1 MKIKLLIVTGLASLI
16 FGFIGCGGGAN
27 TNNVAVATATP
38 TPIAKTNEAATTD
51 PALKSKIEDALKK
64 KGYNDVTVDTSTTP
78 ATIRGTVPKGKLQ
91 DAYQTAMEAAGKPLN
106 NQLTEK

>member
-1 MKIKLLIVTGLASLI
+1 MKIKLLIVTCLVSLTL
-16 FGFIGCGGGAN
+16 GFIACGGGAN
-27 TNNVAVATATP
+27 TNNAAATATP
-38 TPIAKTNEAATTD
+38 TPITKTTETATTD

-64 KGYNDVTVDTSTTP
+64 KGYTDVTVDTSTTP

-91 DAYQTAMEAAGKPLN
+91 DAHQTAMEAAGKPIN

>member
-1 MKIKLLIVTGLASLI
+1 MKIKFLIVTCLAWLVL
-16 FGFIGCGGGAN
+16 GFIGCGGGAN
-27 TNNVAVATATP
+27 TNNAAVATP
-38 TPIAKTNEAATTD
+38 TPIPKTTEVATTD
-51 PALKSKIEDALKK
+51 PALKQKIEDALKK

-91 DAYQTAMEAAGKPLN
+91 DAYQTAMEAAGKPIN